1 MDIFPKCTT
10 YCEIPQG
17 CLCCD
22 ICKKKC
28 PCDTHNKL
36 VTFQDNEQST
46 GPRKVRSISHTQKT
60 RLEGKLKAY
69 RASLL
74 PKRTREFIPVSSTS
88 ILFEFNFYQIKQVLE
103 NCQYLFNITDIMK
116 YIDLWR
122 AIHANNVYLALFPV
136 FEDMEESA
144 TPLILTEKELKDMEY
159 IAEDWESVM
168 EDKSCLL
175 EIEGSDFLSSELDH
189 SIENSQQV
197 SYESFV
203 IKILMTLLDR

>member
-1 MDIFPKCTT
+1 
-10 YCEIPQG
+10 
-17 CLCCD
+17 
-22 ICKKKC
+22 
-28 PCDTHNKL
+28 
-36 VTFQDNEQST
+36 
-46 GPRKVRSISHTQKT
+46 
-60 RLEGKLKAY
+60 
-69 RASLL
+69 
-74 PKRTREFIPVSSTS
+74 
-88 ILFEFNFYQIKQVLE
+88 
-103 NCQYLFNITDIMK
+103 MK